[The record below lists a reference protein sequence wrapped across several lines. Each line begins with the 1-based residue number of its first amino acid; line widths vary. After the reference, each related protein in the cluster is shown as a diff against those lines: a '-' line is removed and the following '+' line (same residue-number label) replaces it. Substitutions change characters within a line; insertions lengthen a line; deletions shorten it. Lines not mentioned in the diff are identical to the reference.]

1 MFVEKLKEHP
11 WDPNLS
17 EQVSNDTATHIKIQS
32 KRNRKTRLTSDQV
45 LIKLIHAPN
54 IRIVNLKVLDLRVLN
69 DPTLLHRLGQRDISM
84 LQTPSHHQL
93 RRRAAVLLTQ
103 LRDDGMFHTQRS
115 CQRGIRLDDDVVIL
129 AVLRQSRARVEGVDL
144 DLIDGRSDSGFAGEE
159 LIKLFLGIVGK
170 EKVSVRPSPCHVP
183 S

>member
-1 MFVEKLKEHP
+1 MFVERLKEHP

-17 EQVSNDTATHIKIQS
+17 EQVSNDTAMHIKIQS

-103 LRDDGMFHTQRS
+103 LRDDGMFHAQRS
-115 CQRGIRLDDDVVIL
+115 CQRGICFDDDIVIL

-159 LIKLFLGIVGK
+159 LIKLFSGTVEVK
-170 EKVSVRPSPCHVP
+170 KVSDRPSPRHVP